1 MNCFLSYFYSMQINE
16 LDTRESLDRF
26 FQKSLTRSRVFFIVS
41 MLWFICC
48 AYLYVTTDVEGFK
61 SLLKVFFGIA
71 IGLWLL
77 VAMFQL
83 YVIENTSIELS
94 KVSDSQVGNF
104 SITEIRAMFQ
114 EVMDN
119 SVIRE
124 NPTVYLSSLDMCNAF
139 AINTLFYFY
148 KPTNAIYM
156 TRKCFEVLTREEI
169 LAILYHE
176 MAHFNRYMYM
186 EGRTMN
192 VGMYFF
198 MLLPFSF
205 TALIPGVF
213 FKIIF
218 VVVLFFFVSYLW
230 NKIRNVHEF
239 ESHALE
245 YLCDSMAAERVGK
258 LAMINA
264 LITICRVNA
273 SIDTKSTKEK
283 LKVKAVKKKPKVIVD
298 WGHFDTHI
306 VNGKIEAAEYHA
318 FIQTLEN
325 LENPQLI
332 ENSEQDEDAS
342 SHPSL
347 TKRVLFLHRNLS

>member
-1 MNCFLSYFYSMQINE
+1 
-16 LDTRESLDRF
+16 
-26 FQKSLTRSRVFFIVS
+26 

-104 SITEIRAMFQ
+104 SITDIRAMFQ
-114 EVMDN
+114 EVLDN

-239 ESHALE
+239 ESHAWSIYATAWPLNV
-245 YLCDSMAAERVGK
+245 L
-258 LAMINA
+258 
-264 LITICRVNA
+264 VN
-273 SIDTKSTKEK
+273 
-283 LKVKAVKKKPKVIVD
+283 
-298 WGHFDTHI
+298 
-306 VNGKIEAAEYHA
+306 
-318 FIQTLEN
+318 
-325 LENPQLI
+325 
-332 ENSEQDEDAS
+332 
-342 SHPSL
+342 
-347 TKRVLFLHRNLS
+347 